1 MRNSIIKKVNYL
13 LIALLL
19 SCTATLSAEESNSP
33 FSKSVPSID
42 GDRYVVK
49 EILNKMKD
57 GHYFNNMVTT
67 ISEKKRGGKD
77 DWFATYG
84 FSLVVDKTSGNSIKI
99 SGIKTSFSSRDH
111 FQGKKTVE
119 EITLYEI
126 ASEMQVW
133 IKFKTWNND
142 RVELKNVEVKK
153 NNKVYFITGNYK
165 SENGTKTTYVTI
177 ALKDMGKLI

>member
-1 MRNSIIKKVNYL
+1 MF
-13 LIALLL
+13 IALLL
-19 SCTATLSAEESNSP
+19 SSTVV
-33 FSKSVPSID
+33 FSTIEITNTIAKPTGYID
-42 GDRYVVK
+42 SDRYLVK
-49 EILNKMKD
+49 EVLNKMKD
-57 GHYFNNMVTT
+57 GHYFNTMVTT
-67 ISEKKRGGKD
+67 ISEKKRGSKD

-84 FSLVVDKTSGNSIKI
+84 YTQSVDKASGNSIKI
-99 SGIKTSFSSRDH
+99 SGIQTSFNSRDH

-126 ASEMQVW
+126 ASEMKVF

-177 ALKDMGKLI
+177 AIKDMGKF

>member
-1 MRNSIIKKVNYL
+1 MKKVNYL

-19 SCTATLSAEESNSP
+19 SYTVTLLAAEINSP
-33 FSKSVPSID
+33 FIKPVPSID

-57 GHYFNNMVTT
+57 GHYFNTMVTT
-67 ISEKKRGGKD
+67 INETKKGSKD

-84 FSLVVDKTSGNSIKI
+84 FSPAVNKASGNSIKI
-99 SGIKTSFSSRDH
+99 SGIKTSFSNRDH

-126 ASEMQVW
+126 ASEIQVW
-133 IKFKTWNND
+133 IKFKTWNSD
-142 RVELKNVEVKK
+142 RVELKNVEVKI
-153 NNKVYFITGNYK
+153 NNKVYFITGNYN

-177 ALKDMGKLI
+177 AIKDMGKF